1 MALIFRVGAPSH
13 RHAANL
19 ASTPKHQTPLHAEPR
34 RALLLNAD
42 SFRTLSYFRGSLPPT
57 RASRAPDW
65 PWLSS
70 SGGRV
75 CRSACLVVVQAC
87 LVIACRVSDSAWQR
101 HLDEDSGCRLHP
113 QPLSLRPGVTER
125 RPASHRQSAATAS
138 QMDENIR
145 HVGGQPRQQPD
156 AQQAFPDG
164 RGGCAIRI
172 CSRCRTAA
180 EVHVQVW
187 PEPRQRRGW
196 AAQKQQ
202 REQRKQ
208 SLQHAAALSASRRRL
223 LDSGPEVCCCP
234 ATVQSNVTTVLT
246 DRRAITPGDRC
257 CCGTFS
263 CALLLHLSLTMG
275 AVGACSCALAC
286 AGFIWPL
293 PVECARVRKRAA
305 YMARDSLASLLS
317 L

>member
-1 MALIFRVGAPSH
+1 M
-13 RHAANL
+13 
-19 ASTPKHQTPLHAEPR
+19 
-34 RALLLNAD
+34 
-42 SFRTLSYFRGSLPPT
+42 
-57 RASRAPDW
+57 
-65 PWLSS
+65 
-70 SGGRV
+70 
-75 CRSACLVVVQAC
+75 
-87 LVIACRVSDSAWQR
+87 IACRVSDSAWQR
-101 HLDEDSGCRLHP
+101 HLDDDSGCRLHP
-113 QPLSLRPGVTER
+113 QPLSLLPGVTER
-125 RPASHRQSAATAS
+125 HPASHRQSAATAR

-145 HVGGQPRQQPD
+145 QVGVQPRQQPD
-156 AQQAFPDG
+156 TQQAFPDG

-172 CSRCRTAA
+172 RSRCRTAA
-180 EVHVQVW
+180 DVHVQVW
-187 PEPRQRRGW
+187 PAPRQRGGL

-208 SLQHAAALSASRRRL
+208 PLQHAAALSASRRRL
-223 LDSGPEVCCCP
+223 LQVAGAPPDSGPEVCCCP

-246 DRRAITPGDRC
+246 ERRAITPGDRC

-275 AVGACSCALAC
+275 AVDACSCALAC

-293 PVECARVRKRAA
+293 PVECARIR